1 MQPAAQRLERA
12 DPPPPPPAAPQR
24 RPDLAQDLL
33 LISDLH
39 LGSHLKPRMRGEYV
53 HLAADIDASL
63 PRFLDHYA
71 RTPGRWRLVVN
82 GDFIDFWN
90 IEVGQEEA
98 LEGEALAVHRVHAV
112 FDAYPGVED
121 ALCRFLAAGHS
132 LVFVVGNHDA
142 EFLYPGVRAAIR
154 DRLYAGLGEAASS
167 ATHTGSPRL
176 DQIPRIG
183 FVPWFLCEPGGVWI
197 EHGHVFDAAC
207 HTGQQLAPT
216 RGGRLVQSLAEVAT
230 RSFTNA
236 MPEID
241 YDAADKFI
249 SPWDY
254 VRWAWARGLRF
265 ILYALTLYLR
275 MALRLLVLWART
287 GRVDREGRRKHEAR
301 LEKIA
306 AYAGLQMSTL
316 TALQSMAPPPA
327 SATVAGVL
335 RITALDAILS
345 VLACLG
351 LGLGLAAA
359 LGVSLLLG
367 LCAGAALGWLSIR
380 RLSRRRRPRAVA
392 DEMARV
398 ACEVGRATGVP
409 LVLMGHSHHGVIAR
423 SGDVLYAN
431 SGCFLDG
438 SHLVVRRD
446 RATGRLAE
454 VELRSW
460 RNGAVAV
467 LDRAPIPAAAPAR
480 AAEPVV
486 AERSLSNMPVPTGS

>member
-1 MQPAAQRLERA
+1 MLPSDQ
-12 DPPPPPPAAPQR
+12 
-24 RPDLAQDLL
+24 RPDREPSPGPRVRAPDLL

-53 HLAADIDASL
+53 HLAVDIDRGL

-71 RTPGRWRLVVN
+71 GGPGRWQLVIN

-90 IEVGQEEA
+90 IEVGQEKK
-98 LEGEALAVHRVHAV
+98 LVGEALAVHRLHAV
-112 FDAYPGVED
+112 LDAYPGVED
-121 ALCRFLAAGHS
+121 ALVRFLAAGHNI
-132 LVFVVGNHDA
+132 VFVVGNHDA
-142 EFLYPGVRAAIR
+142 EFLYPGVRRALTA
-154 DRLYAGLGEAASS
+154 RLYAGLGEASLTI
-167 ATHTGSPRL
+167 THTGSPRL
-176 DQIPRIG
+176 DQVARVR
-183 FVPWFLCEPGGVWI
+183 FVPWFLCEAGGVWI

-207 HTGQQLAPT
+207 HTGQMLAPT

-249 SPWDY
+249 TPWDY
-254 VRWAWARGLRF
+254 IRWAWARGLRF
-265 ILYALTLYLR
+265 ILYAITLYFR
-275 MALRLLVLWART
+275 MAFRLLALWART
-287 GRVDREGRRKHEAR
+287 GRVDRAGQEMHAAR
-301 LEKIA
+301 LERIA
-306 AYAGLQMSTL
+306 ATAGLQMSTL

-351 LGLGLAAA
+351 IGVGLAAA
-359 LGVSLLLG
+359 LGAPLLAG
-367 LCAGAALGWLSIR
+367 LVAGALLGWLSIR
-380 RLSRRRRPRAVA
+380 RLRKRRRPRAVA
-392 DEMARV
+392 DDMARV

-409 LVLMGHSHHGVIAR
+409 LVLMGHSHYGVIAR
-423 SGDVLYAN
+423 GDEVVYAN

-446 RATGRLAE
+446 PATGRLAE
-454 VELRSW
+454 VELRAW
-460 RNGAVAV
+460 RNDAVAV
-467 LDRAPIPAAAPAR
+467 LDGARLPPAPPAPPHD
-480 AAEPVV
+480 EVV
-486 AERSLSNMPVPTGS
+486 ADRSLSDMPVATGP

>member
-1 MQPAAQRLERA
+1 MTPPDPRPERSAAAGL
-12 DPPPPPPAAPQR
+12 PPRGPHL
-24 RPDLAQDLL
+24 DAQDLL

-53 HLAADIDASL
+53 HLAADIDRGL

-71 RTPGRWRLVVN
+71 RGPGRWRLVIN

-90 IEVGQEEA
+90 IEVGEEKQ

-121 ALCRFLAAGHS
+121 ALIRFLAAGHS

-142 EFLYPGVRAAIR
+142 EFLYPGVRDAIR
-154 DRLYAGLGEAASS
+154 DRLYAGLGETSQTT
-167 ATHTGSPRL
+167 THTGSPRL
-176 DQIPRIG
+176 DQVPRIG

-241 YDAADKFI
+241 YDAADKFL

-275 MALRLLVLWART
+275 MATRLLVLWART
-287 GRVDREGRRKHEAR
+287 GRVDSHGRALHEVR
-301 LEKIA
+301 LVRIA

-316 TALQSMAPPPA
+316 TSLQSMAPPPA
-327 SATVAGVL
+327 SATVGGVL
-335 RITALDAILS
+335 QLTALDAILS

-351 LGLGLAAA
+351 LGVGLAAA
-359 LGVSLLLG
+359 LGASLLVG
-367 LCAGAALGWLSIR
+367 LLAGAALGWLSIR
-380 RLSRRRRPRAVA
+380 RIRRRRRPRAIA

-398 ACEVGRATGVP
+398 ACEVGRATNVP

-423 SGDVLYAN
+423 GADVVYAN

-446 RATGRLAE
+446 RVTGRLAE

-460 RNGAVAV
+460 RNGLVAV
-467 LDRAPIPAAAPAR
+467 LDAAPTPPSPR
-480 AAEPVV
+480 AAPRAAGEAVL
-486 AERSLSNMPVPTGS
+486 AERSLSDMPAVTGP